1 MKPVLRMVLLVTQKL
16 GQRGAV
22 FLYQQS
28 VCPRTFKLEIK
39 TGHLSQKGKFPKI
52 LNKAGYSHQINHK
65 INKVKSSWEKHNL
78 EKH

>member
-1 MKPVLRMVLLVTQKL
+1 MVLLVTQKL

-39 TGHLSQKGKFPKI
+39 TGHLSPKRQFSKI

-65 INKVKSSWEKHNL
+65 NRQSKIVHGRT
-78 EKH
+78 